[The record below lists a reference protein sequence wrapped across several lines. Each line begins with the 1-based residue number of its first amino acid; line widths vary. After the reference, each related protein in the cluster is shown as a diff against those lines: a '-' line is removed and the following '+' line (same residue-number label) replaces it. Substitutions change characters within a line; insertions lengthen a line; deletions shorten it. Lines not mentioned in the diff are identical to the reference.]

1 MPAKRAKFKGKRT
14 INSFLALP
22 HAVLDHPDFINLSPR
37 ATKLLLD
44 VSTQYRGCNN
54 GDLCVAFSIME
65 KRGWKS
71 KSSLQYAIKE
81 LLKSD
86 LIRLTRQGGRKIP
99 NLYAITWQPIDECN
113 GKLDISSTRLAP
125 KSFRL

>member
-1 MPAKRAKFKGKRT
+1 MRQKKKQSYT
-14 INSFLALP
+14 FLALP
-22 HAVLDHPDFINLSPR
+22 HFVLDHLDVINLSTR

-44 VSTQYRGCNN
+44 ISTQYRGCNN
-54 GDLCVAFSIME
+54 GDLCVAFSVME

-71 KSSLQYAIKE
+71 KSSLQHAIKE

-99 NLYAITWQPIDECN
+99 HLYAITWQPIDECN
-113 GKLDISSTRLAP
+113 GKLDVSSTRLAP
-125 KSFRL
+125 RSFRL